1 MKLPLLP
8 KLLLAGA
15 LLTLF
20 SSAAHADSKHGSS
33 HRRPDR
39 FDVHVS
45 NDSDRNRNIRNERI
59 ADYQR
64 AQSSRRDYHRGDR
77 RYYGGG
83 GYYRGGYY
91 GYAPYYY
98 SYPRTSVA
106 IGVGTGYY
114 DTEYIGTYRS
124 DDDRPIYRGRQISE
138 STSSSL
144 EISVQRKLAKLGYYS
159 GEIDGD
165 IGPATR
171 RAITRFQRDND
182 LAQTGRIDRNLVSAL
197 GVS

>member
-8 KLLLAGA
+8 KLMLAGA

-20 SSAAHADSKHGSS
+20 SSAANADSKNDH
-33 HRRPDR
+33 HRPDR

-64 AQSSRRDYHRGDR
+64 AQSSHHDSHRDDR

-83 GYYRGGYY
+83 GNYRGGYY
-91 GYAPYYY
+91 GYAPSYY

-114 DTEYIGTYRS
+114 DTEYVGTYRN
-124 DDDRPIYRGRQISE
+124 DYDRPIYRGRQVSE
-138 STSSSL
+138 GVSSSL
-144 EISVQRKLAKLGYYS
+144 EVSVQKKLARLGYYS
-159 GEIDGD
+159 GSIDGD

-171 RAITRFQRDND
+171 RAITHFQRDND

-197 GVS
+197 GIS

>member
-8 KLLLAGA
+8 KLVLAGA

-20 SSAAHADSKHGSS
+20 SSPATADSKNNH
-33 HRRPDR
+33 HRPDR

-59 ADYQR
+59 ADYKR
-64 AQSSRRDYHRGDR
+64 AESSHRDYHRDDR
-77 RYYGGG
+77 HYYGGG
-83 GYYRGGYY
+83 GNYRGGYY
-91 GYAPYYY
+91 GYAPSYY

-106 IGVGTGYY
+106 IGVGTTY
-114 DTEYIGTYRS
+114 DTEYIGTYRN
-124 DDDRPIYRGRQISE
+124 DYDRPIYRGQQVSE
-138 STSSSL
+138 GVSSSL
-144 EISVQRKLAKLGYYS
+144 EVSVQKKLARLGYYS
-159 GEIDGD
+159 GSIDGD

-171 RAITRFQRDND
+171 RAITRFQRDNE

-197 GVS
+197 GIS